1 MPADLVAMVVDQ
13 AAGIPIYAVE
23 FVRMLIGSGDLV
35 RAGGRFKLVGSV
47 DSLAGR
53 YVSLR

>member
-1 MPADLVAMVVDQ
+1 MVVDQ

-35 RAGGRFKLVGSV
+35 RAGDRFKLVGSV
-47 DSLAGR
+47 DSLAGP